1 MEQWKIITEA
11 KNYEISNFGNVR
23 NRNTKK
29 ELKGRLCKNGYLQV
43 SLKIDETGKFTN
55 RYIHRLVA
63 IYWLDNQENKREVNH
78 IDGNKL
84 NNCVDN
90 LEWITQEEN

>member
-1 MEQWKIITEA
+1 MEYFLYAKNEIIIEKRKEMFYMEQWKIITEA

-63 IYWLDNQENKREVNH
+63 IYWLDNQENKRRRD
-78 IDGNKL
+78 I
-84 NNCVDN
+84 
-90 LEWITQEEN
+90 